1 MYKSDKWWVSP
12 YNFTEEVRRQF
23 RFPEKIIF
31 HDVTLRDGEQMAG
44 VVFNTDEKI
53 LIAKLLDEIGVDR
66 IEAGNPAI
74 SELER
79 KSIKAVANLG
89 LNAKIFSLARSIKS
103 DIDLALSCDVSG
115 ILLYS
120 PGSELQIKQKFGWTI
135 ERAIE
140 VPIEAALYAKSHGLY
155 VAYTPYDTTRSDISL
170 LKSIIQK
177 VVEEGKVDSI
187 AIFDTVGCINPQAM
201 FHLVSKIREF
211 CKVPLEVH
219 CHNDFGLA
227 VANTLVA
234 VVAGVEVVHTSVN
247 GIGERCG
254 NAALEEVA
262 LGLKLL
268 YGLDVKLKFEK
279 FYELSRIVEERS
291 GVKVSVNKPI
301 VGINAFRFEAGL
313 VVDGII
319 KYPLTLEPILPEL
332 VGQKHSVLLGKKSGK
347 ASIQFKLKE
356 LGITATDEEINKILE
371 KVKREGEEKKRPLT
385 DDEFK
390 NIVKEIIFHEK
401 SNFS

>member
-1 MYKSDKWWVSP
+1 M
-12 YNFTEEVRRQF
+12 
-23 RFPEKIIF
+23 
-31 HDVTLRDGEQMAG
+31 TL
-44 VVFNTDEKI
+44 V
-53 LIAKLLDEIGVDR
+53 LIELRAYDS
-66 IEAGNPAI
+66 AI
-74 SELER
+74 SEL
-79 KSIKAVANLG
+79 
-89 LNAKIFSLARSIKS
+89 F
-103 DIDLALSCDVSG
+103 
-115 ILLYS
+115 Y
-120 PGSELQIKQKFGWTI
+120 
-135 ERAIE
+135 
-140 VPIEAALYAKSHGLY
+140 
-155 VAYTPYDTTRSDISL
+155 
-170 LKSIIQK
+170 
-177 VVEEGKVDSI
+177 
-187 AIFDTVGCINPQAM
+187 
-201 FHLVSKIREF
+201 LVCKIREL
-211 CKVPLEVH
+211 CKVPLEAH
-219 CHNDFGLA
+219 CHNDFGLV
-227 VANTLVA
+227 VANTLAAVA
-234 VVAGVEVVHTSVN
+234 AGVEVVHTSMN

-390 NIVKEIIFHEK
+390 NIVKEIIF
-401 SNFS
+401 S